1 MSMTK
6 IATVTVG
13 SGGAAS
19 IDFNSISGS
28 FTDLLL
34 DFSIRS
40 TQASVVTYADI
51 TLNGSSSNFSGR
63 GLYGTGSSAG
73 SFSST
78 PRWFG
83 EVVGANAT
91 ANTFSN
97 TSVYFSNY
105 AGATNK
111 SYSLDSV
118 GENNATLANQ
128 VIYAGLWSNTAAINS
143 ISIVS
148 TSGTFVQ
155 YSTATLY
162 GITKGTLAGV
172 TVS

>member
-13 SGGAAS
+13 AGGAAS
-19 IDFNSISGS
+19 IDFTSISGS

-40 TQASVVTYADI
+40 TQASVVAYAHL

-63 GLYGTGSSAG
+63 GLYGTGAAVG

-78 PRWFG
+78 PQWFG

-97 TSVYFSNY
+97 TSIYFPNY
-105 AGATNK
+105 SGATNK
-111 SYSLDSV
+111 SYSIDSV

-128 VIYAGLWSNTAAINS
+128 VIYAGLWSQTTAITS
-143 ISIVS
+143 LSIVS

-162 GITKGTLAGV
+162 GITKGSLAGV